1 MGAGIQIPPHS
12 YRVLAA
18 HGPTPK
24 FLEKAAL
31 PRGFNPSKRRGVGL
45 EARMFSLLG
54 IQAFSPIEG
63 LHALRIEIL
72 AAFGSLGSH
81 TDSRGSFD
89 QL

>member
-1 MGAGIQIPPHS
+1 
-12 YRVLAA
+12 
-18 HGPTPK
+18 
-24 FLEKAAL
+24 
-31 PRGFNPSKRRGVGL
+31 
-45 EARMFSLLG
+45 MFSLLG